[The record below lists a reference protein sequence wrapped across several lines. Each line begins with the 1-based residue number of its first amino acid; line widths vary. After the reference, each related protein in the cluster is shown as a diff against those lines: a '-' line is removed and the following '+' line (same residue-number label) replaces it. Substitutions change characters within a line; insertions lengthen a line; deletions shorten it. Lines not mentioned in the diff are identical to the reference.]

1 MSCGFE
7 ARRQVRSRRPEVVFV
22 VGRCKGNV
30 EWLAD
35 EDVQAL
41 KEGRS
46 RYKGESNARQIDGD
60 NTDESK
66 EKKRNRRRKGKSQ
79 TRKASE

>member
-1 MSCGFE
+1 MSV
-7 ARRQVRSRRPEVVFV
+7 ARITSSGLLVRMFRHSKKA
-22 VGRCKGNV
+22 G
-30 EWLAD
+30 AD
-35 EDVQAL
+35 IREI
-41 KEGRS
+41 R
-46 RYKGESNARQIDGD
+46 NARQIDGD